1 MTQELRHTLEELTG
15 LPSTDLPFLSIYL
28 DMVPDGSNTRQGLI
42 LLEQE
47 LRRLSDQFAAH
58 TPEQASFAADRER
71 ILEYVHRSLPD
82 EVRGVAIFACQGA
95 SVWHTVELQ
104 IQLETQISVDR
115 YPHVFHL
122 ARLVDDFETCAVVL
136 ASGQNASIVVF
147 ALDGV
152 TPVASTE
159 ASEKI
164 KRFQQG
170 GTAQMMFQRRTDNLI
185 KAHIKEIGTKLAQVI
200 ERYDVAHVV
209 FAGNDSIKGIVLDTL
224 DEHIKSRMLDY
235 VALDPHSNL
244 GVVQEAIAPLLAEAE
259 RQQEQSDLDALADQL
274 ATRGGLAVAGM
285 TDTALALSKG
295 QVRTLLMLRSFS
307 GTGGECVSCGM
318 LRADERSRCPYDGGE
333 MRAVDLREA
342 FLARAMQQ
350 GARIQIVHTGE
361 VLDLHEGVGA
371 MLYYR
376 DDAMAKENQVNS

>member
-15 LPSTDLPFLSIYL
+15 LPSTDLPFLSVYL

-42 LLEQE
+42 ILEQE
-47 LRRLSDQFAAH
+47 LRRLSDQLEAH
-58 TPEQASFAADRER
+58 TPAQASFEADRAR
-71 ILEYVHRSLPD
+71 ILEYVRRGLPD

-95 SVWHTVELQ
+95 GIWRTVELQ
-104 IQLETQISVDR
+104 IQLETQVTLDR

-122 ARLVDDFETCAVVL
+122 ARLLDDFETCAVVL

-152 TPVASTE
+152 TPAASTE

-185 KAHIKEIGTKLAQVI
+185 KAHVKEIGAKLAQVV
-200 ERYDVAHVV
+200 ERYDVAHIV

-224 DEHIKSRMLDY
+224 DEQIKARILDY
-235 VALDPHSNL
+235 VALDPRSNL
-244 GVVQEAIAPLLAEAE
+244 AVVREAIAPLLAEAE
-259 RQQEQSDLDALADQL
+259 RQQEQADLDALADQL
-274 ATRGGLAVAGM
+274 ATKGGLAVAGM
-285 TDTALALSKG
+285 ADTALALSKG
-295 QVRTLLMLRSFS
+295 QVRTLLMLHSFS
-307 GTGGECVSCGM
+307 GGGGECVSCGM
-318 LRADERSRCPYDGGE
+318 LRAGERARCPYDGGE

-350 GARIQIVHTGE
+350 GARVQIVHAGE
-361 VLDLHEGVGA
+361 VLDQHEGVAA

-376 DDAMAKENQVNS
+376 DDALAKENQVNA